1 MLSASGT
8 KNPPNYAE
16 GKSAT
21 PDQPLASQLALSS
34 RKLDDLLNSSQG
46 CHMHFNKYIPTYNH
60 FLGRQFR

>member
-8 KNPPNYAE
+8 KTPPNYAE

-34 RKLDDLLNSSQG
+34 HKLG
-46 CHMHFNKYIPTYNH
+46 YIPTYNRV
-60 FLGRQFR
+60 LGSQFR